1 MQNCDPPA
9 VDLDPATLVA
19 IVAAA
24 NPRTALSDQ
33 TIEALRGWLAQSMTL
48 AIRRARATPLGKG
61 DVDRLE
67 AAYLRFRNV
76 IDDLQDRDD
85 PPPLIPVADGSTDWE
100 HWLIG
105 HQHFGFKR
113 GRKAS
118 SDWRLVGALLAL
130 YEALSGKRASAA
142 QANGPTMRFLETA
155 LHTLADHAPAETH
168 SNLGPP
174 TADALKQQLPHLRD
188 FAMRQAARQL
198 SKFVGPAGQ

>member
-1 MQNCDPPA
+1 MENCEPPA
-9 VDLDPATLVA
+9 IDLSRSTIEAIAT
-19 IVAAA
+19 AA
-24 NPRTALSDQ
+24 NPLTALSDQ

-48 AIRRARATPLGKG
+48 AIRRARARPLSKS

-67 AAYLRFRNV
+67 AAYLRFRTV
-76 IDDLQDRDD
+76 LDDLQDRDD

-105 HQHFGFKR
+105 HEHFGFKR

-118 SDWRLVGALLAL
+118 SDWRLVCVLLAL

-142 QANGPTMRFLETA
+142 QPNGPTMRFLETA
-155 LHTLADHAPAETH
+155 LQTLADHAPAETR
-168 SNLGPP
+168 SNFGPP
-174 TADALKQQLPHLRD
+174 KADALKQQLPHLRD

-198 SKFVGPAGQ
+198 AKFVGPVG